1 MWKEDEDFMKWR
13 KILIVICIGVF
24 LYSAWQIVSYFY
36 DNYKSKSTYD
46 KIRDEYKQQ
55 LEIEKEVIL
64 STNKS
69 GNSLITIS
77 PDILD
82 IPAKSEKIYF
92 KERYLSLIEINKDVV
107 GWISIPNTVIDYP
120 VVQAEDNNFYLR
132 RNIHG
137 EKATAGTIF
146 MDYKSNAL
154 AEGGHIILYGHHMR
168 NGTMF
173 KDLVKYK
180 EEDFFQNH
188 ENIQYNTL
196 TKEMEW
202 EVFSVYISKADFNYR
217 LTEFS
222 SEMKYLEFL
231 HKLEDKSMFKKEIEL
246 SEDDQI
252 LTLSTCTYEYDDA
265 RLVVHARRVM
275 E

>member
-1 MWKEDEDFMKWR
+1 MIDFMIWR
-13 KILIVICIGVF
+13 KILIVLIVICIGVF

-55 LEIEKEVIL
+55 LENEKEVIL

-69 GNSLITIS
+69 GNTPIT
-77 PDILD
+77 PDIPD
-82 IPAKSEKIYF
+82 TPNTSEKIYF

-146 MDYKSNAL
+146 MDYKSDAL
-154 AEGGHIILYGHHMR
+154 ARGVHIILYGHHMR

-180 EEDFFQNH
+180 GEDFFQNH

-202 EVFSVYISKADFNYR
+202 EVFSVYITKAGFNYR
-217 LTEFS
+217 QTEFS
-222 SEMKYLEFL
+222 SEKKYLEFL
-231 HKLEDKSMFKKEIEL
+231 HKLEGKSMFKKEIEL